1 MVAKIIH
8 GKQSYDRLTLND
20 PALNATIGSR
30 IKAARTARWLTQ
42 KELGAQVGMPSSR
55 LSKAEN
61 GNNPIPI
68 SALVRIA
75 KALETDLD
83 WICGL
88 K

>member
-1 MVAKIIH
+1 MAAKTIH

-30 IKAARTARWLTQ
+30 IRAIRTAKGLTQ

-61 GNNPIPI
+61 GDNPIPV

-75 KALETDLD
+75 KALETDLN

>member
-1 MVAKIIH
+1 MVAKTIH

-30 IKAARTARWLTQ
+30 ISAIRTAKGLTQ
-42 KELGAQVGMPSSR
+42 TELGAQIGMPSSK
-55 LSKAEN
+55 LSKVERGDN
-61 GNNPIPI
+61 RIPVA
-68 SALVRIA
+68 ALVRIA
-75 KALETDLD
+75 KALETDLN

>member
-1 MVAKIIH
+1 MAAKTIH

-30 IKAARTARWLTQ
+30 IRAIRTAKGLTQ
-42 KELGAQVGMPSSR
+42 KELGAQVGMPASR

-61 GNNPIPI
+61 GDNPIPV

-75 KALETDLD
+75 KALETDLN

>member
-1 MVAKIIH
+1 MVAKTIH

-30 IKAARTARWLTQ
+30 ISAIRTAKGLTQ

-61 GNNPIPI
+61 GDNPIPV

-75 KALETDLD
+75 KALETDLN

>member
-1 MVAKIIH
+1 MAAKTIH

-30 IKAARTARWLTQ
+30 IRAVRTAKGLTQ

-61 GNNPIPI
+61 GDNPIPV

-75 KALETDLD
+75 KALETDLN

>member
-1 MVAKIIH
+1 MAAKTIH

-30 IKAARTARWLTQ
+30 IRAIRTAKGLTQ
-42 KELGAQVGMPSSR
+42 KELGTQVGMPSSR

-61 GNNPIPI
+61 GDNPIPV

-75 KALETDLD
+75 KALETDLN